1 MTGGTA
7 ETRTATMV
15 WVAIGVGVVFF
26 VLAVAFASRLGV
38 DPSISSSPLV
48 GKPAPTTDLEL
59 MDGSGTVNMSDF
71 EGDVRVVNFW
81 ASWCL
86 GCRTEHAALLQG
98 ASAYESFGVTFIAV
112 NYQDSPGNAEA
123 FLDELGRSSVTVYT
137 VDNDSRT
144 AFGYGVLG
152 LPETFFID
160 RDGIVV
166 GKVSGPLTYALLSAT
181 IDQILLGNTVGEIET
196 GEVENR

>member
-1 MTGGTA
+1 VN
-7 ETRTATMV
+7 EDVRSSRMV
-15 WVAIGVGVVFF
+15 WVVIGVGILFF
-26 VLAVAFASRLGV
+26 ALALAFASRLGA
-38 DPSISSSPLV
+38 DPRISSSPLV
-48 GKPAPTTDLEL
+48 GKAAPTAEIKL
-59 MDGSGTVNMSDF
+59 MDGPGSVSISDF

-86 GCRTEHAALLQG
+86 GCRTEHPALLQG

-112 NYQDSPGNAEA
+112 NYQDTQANANA
-123 FLDELGRSSVTVYT
+123 FLAELGRSPETVYT
-137 VDNDSRT
+137 VDSDSRI

-166 GKVSGPLTYALLSAT
+166 GKVSGPLTYDLLAAT
-181 IDQILLGNTVGEIET
+181 IDQILLGKNVGEIET

>member
-1 MTGGTA
+1 MTEGTA
-7 ETRTATMV
+7 ETRTSRMV

-26 VLAVAFASRLGV
+26 ALAVVFASRLGM

-48 GKPAPTTDLEL
+48 GKPAPTTDIEQ
-59 MDGSGTVNMSDF
+59 MDISGTVNISDF
-71 EGDVRVVNFW
+71 EGDVRIVNFW

-98 ASAYESFGVTFIAV
+98 ASAYETFGVTFVAV

-181 IDQILLGNTVGEIET
+181 IDQILLGNAVGEIET

>member
-1 MTGGTA
+1 MTEGTA
-7 ETRTATMV
+7 ETRTSRMV

-26 VLAVAFASRLGV
+26 ALAVVFASRLGM

-48 GKPAPTTDLEL
+48 GKSAPTTDIEQ
-59 MDGSGTVNMSDF
+59 MDISDTVNISDF
-71 EGDVRVVNFW
+71 EGDVRIVNFW

-98 ASAYESFGVTFIAV
+98 ASAYETFGVTFIAV

-181 IDQILLGNTVGEIET
+181 IDQILLGNAVGEIET